1 MHRLSNCPACGTL
14 VKNAKAVRQHHSR
27 HDDNVLDTQLVECS
41 CGHVFTN
48 PQPSWEQ
55 LAPFYSNDYGDFAK
69 PLPDAAVIEKW
80 VIARSFNG
88 RFNHMKVVAGGR
100 YLDVGCGIGTM
111 VAVMSR
117 LGMQAQGVEPSAVA
131 AQKARAAGLD
141 VFAGTLEDAKY
152 ESDVFDCISMF
163 HVLEHIHDPV
173 GLLRQC
179 CRVLKPGGEVVVG
192 VPNYNSIV
200 FSLVGSGWI
209 GLHQPYHL
217 QHFRPG
223 SIRRAAGRAGL
234 RITAMETELSVDHV
248 EGELTSWFRR
258 RFYIPSRL
266 TAATKAARPFAA
278 VLAHFGNKSG
288 RGEAIVARMEKSSS
302 EPLN

>member
-117 LGMQAQGVEPSAVA
+117 LGMQAQGVEP
-131 AQKARAAGLD
+131 
-141 VFAGTLEDAKY
+141 
-152 ESDVFDCISMF
+152 
-163 HVLEHIHDPV
+163 
-173 GLLRQC
+173 
-179 CRVLKPGGEVVVG
+179 
-192 VPNYNSIV
+192 VP
-200 FSLVGSGWI
+200 W
-209 GLHQPYHL
+209 P
-217 QHFRPG
+217 
-223 SIRRAAGRAGL
+223 
-234 RITAMETELSVDHV
+234 
-248 EGELTSWFRR
+248 RR
-258 RFYIPSRL
+258 RRGQRVWTFSQARWRTPSMRAMFSTASACFMCWSTFMTRL
-266 TAATKAARPFAA
+266 AC
-278 VLAHFGNKSG
+278 
-288 RGEAIVARMEKSSS
+288 
-302 EPLN
+302 